1 MLYIY
6 YKMAEHNVY
15 AKSVLSKKIYLLITE
30 TGSNVKENIES
41 KITSSVE
48 GKCIAEGFIKPGTV
62 RLVSYSSGVVNN
74 ERIEFQTVF
83 ECMICHPVEGMTVDC
98 TSKTITKAGVHAQ
111 VIDSDGTIPVTV
123 FIARDHHN
131 TNRHFNSIKENANVT
146 IKVTGV
152 RYELNDPYI
161 CVLGKLMESVKPKL
175 KIGGKANLEMVGGGD
190 GGEDDDDDV
199 DLDGDEDE

>member
-1 MLYIY
+1 
-6 YKMAEHNVY
+6 MAEHNVY

-30 TGSNVKENIES
+30 TGSNVKENIEL

-62 RLVSYSSGVVNN
+62 RLVSYSSGIVNN
-74 ERIEFQTVF
+74 DRIEFHTVF
-83 ECMICHPVEGMTVDC
+83 ECMICHPVEGMTMDC

-131 TNRHFNSIKENANVT
+131 MNRHFNSIKENSNIT

-175 KIGGKANLEMVGGGD
+175 KIGAKANVEMVIGGAIDED
-190 GGEDDDDDV
+190 GDDDD
-199 DLDGDEDE
+199 E

>member
-1 MLYIY
+1 
-6 YKMAEHNVY
+6 MAEHNVY
-15 AKSVLSKKIYLLITE
+15 SKSILSKKINLLITE
-30 TGSNVKENIES
+30 TGANVKENIES

-48 GKCIAEGFIKPGTV
+48 GKCIADGFIKPGTV
-62 RLVSYSSGVVNN
+62 RLVSYSSGIVNN

-83 ECMICHPVEGMTVDC
+83 ECMICHPVEGMTMDC

-111 VIDSDGTIPVTV
+111 VIDTDGTIPVTV

-131 TNRHFNSIKENANVT
+131 MNRHFNGIKENSNVT

-175 KIGGKANLEMVGGGD
+175 KIGGNANVKIVAGD
-190 GGEDDDDDV
+190 GIDDEEDDEEDDD
-199 DLDGDEDE
+199 E

>member
-1 MLYIY
+1 
-6 YKMAEHNVY
+6 MAEHNVY

>member
-1 MLYIY
+1 
-6 YKMAEHNVY
+6 MAEHNVY

-30 TGSNVKENIES
+30 TGANVKENIES

-62 RLVSYSSGVVNN
+62 RLVSHSSGIVNN

-83 ECMICHPVEGMTVDC
+83 ECMICHPVEGMTIDC

-131 TNRHFNSIKENANVT
+131 MNRHFNSIKENSNVT

-175 KIGGKANLEMVGGGD
+175 KIGGKANVEMVVGGHIEDGD
-190 GGEDDDDDV
+190 GDED
-199 DLDGDEDE
+199 DGDEDEDDTE

>member
-1 MLYIY
+1 
-6 YKMAEHNVY
+6 MAEHNVY

-30 TGSNVKENIES
+30 TGANVKENIES

-62 RLVSYSSGVVNN
+62 RLVSHSSGIVNN

-83 ECMICHPVEGMTVDC
+83 ECMICHPVEGMTIDC

-131 TNRHFNSIKENANVT
+131 MNRQFNSIKENSNIT

-175 KIGGKANLEMVGGGD
+175 KIGGDANVKMVVGGAIEYGH
-190 GGEDDDDDV
+190 GGDDDDE
-199 DLDGDEDE
+199 DEDEDDE

>member
-1 MLYIY
+1 
-6 YKMAEHNVY
+6 MAEHNVY

-30 TGSNVKENIES
+30 TGANVKENIES

-62 RLVSYSSGVVNN
+62 RLVSYSSGIVNN
-74 ERIEFQTVF
+74 ERIEFQTIF
-83 ECMICHPVEGMTVDC
+83 ECMICHPVEGMTMDC

-111 VIDSDGTIPVTV
+111 VVDSDGTIPVTV

-131 TNRHFNSIKENANVT
+131 MNRHFNSIKENANIT

-161 CVLGKLMESVKPKL
+161 CVLGKLMDSVKPKL
-175 KIGGKANLEMVGGGD
+175 KIGGKANVEMVIGGD
-190 GGEDDDDDV
+190 GDGDVDGDGHGDEDEDDDD
-199 DLDGDEDE
+199 E

>member
-1 MLYIY
+1 
-6 YKMAEHNVY
+6 MAEHNVY

-30 TGSNVKENIES
+30 TGANVKENIES

-62 RLVSYSSGVVNN
+62 RLVSYSSGIVNN
-74 ERIEFQTVF
+74 ERIEFQTIF
-83 ECMICHPVEGMTVDC
+83 ECMICHPVEGMTMDC

-111 VIDSDGTIPVTV
+111 VVDSDGTIPVTV

-131 TNRHFNSIKENANVT
+131 MNRHFNSIKENANIT

-175 KIGGKANLEMVGGGD
+175 KIGGKANVEMVIGGD
-190 GGEDDDDDV
+190 GDGDV
-199 DLDGDEDE
+199 DGDGHGDEDEDYDDE

>member
-1 MLYIY
+1 
-6 YKMAEHNVY
+6 MAEHNVY
-15 AKSVLSKKIYLLITE
+15 SKSVLSKKINLLITE
-30 TGSNVKENIES
+30 TGANVKENIES

-62 RLVSYSSGVVNN
+62 RLVSYSSGIVNN

-83 ECMICHPVEGMTVDC
+83 ECMICHPVEGMTMDC

-111 VIDSDGTIPVTV
+111 VIDTDGTIPVTV

-131 TNRHFNSIKENANVT
+131 MNRHFNGIKENSNVT

-175 KIGGKANLEMVGGGD
+175 KIGAKANVEIVAGGGI
-190 GGEDDDDDV
+190 DDDDD
-199 DLDGDEDE
+199 DDDDE

>member
-1 MLYIY
+1 
-6 YKMAEHNVY
+6 
-15 AKSVLSKKIYLLITE
+15 
-30 TGSNVKENIES
+30 
-41 KITSSVE
+41 
-48 GKCIAEGFIKPGTV
+48 
-62 RLVSYSSGVVNN
+62 
-74 ERIEFQTVF
+74 
-83 ECMICHPVEGMTVDC
+83 MTIDC

-131 TNRHFNSIKENANVT
+131 MNRHFNSIKENSNVT

-175 KIGGKANLEMVGGGD
+175 KIGGKANVEMAVGGG
-190 GGEDDDDDV
+190 GEDEDDG
-199 DLDGDEDE
+199 DGDEDDTE

>member
-1 MLYIY
+1 
-6 YKMAEHNVY
+6 MAEHNVY

-30 TGSNVKENIES
+30 TGANVKENIES

-62 RLVSYSSGVVNN
+62 RLVSYSSGIVNN

-131 TNRHFNSIKENANVT
+131 MNRHFNSIKENATVT

-161 CVLGKLMESVKPKL
+161 CVLGKLIESAKPKL
-175 KIGGKANLEMVGGGD
+175 KIGGKANLEMVVGGD
-190 GGEDDDDDV
+190 IEDKDEEDDDEGEDDD
-199 DLDGDEDE
+199 E

>member
-1 MLYIY
+1 
-6 YKMAEHNVY
+6 MAEHNVY

-30 TGSNVKENIES
+30 TGANVKENIES

-62 RLVSYSSGVVNN
+62 RLVSHSSGIVNN
-74 ERIEFQTVF
+74 EKIEFQTVF
-83 ECMICHPVEGMTVDC
+83 ECMICHPVEGMTMDC

-111 VIDSDGTIPVTV
+111 VIDSDGVIPVTV

-131 TNRHFNSIKENANVT
+131 MNRQFNGIKENANIT

-161 CVLGKLMESVKPKL
+161 CVLGKLIENVKPKL
-175 KIGGKANLEMVGGGD
+175 KIGGKANVEMVVGGAIED
-190 GGEDDDDDV
+190 AVEDNIEDDEDDDDD
-199 DLDGDEDE
+199 DE

>member
-1 MLYIY
+1 
-6 YKMAEHNVY
+6 MAEHNVY

-30 TGSNVKENIES
+30 TGANVKENIES

-62 RLVSYSSGVVNN
+62 RLVSYSSGIVNN
-74 ERIEFQTVF
+74 ERIEFQTIF
-83 ECMICHPVEGMTVDC
+83 ECMICHPVEGMTMDC

-111 VIDSDGTIPVTV
+111 VVDSDGTIPVTV

-131 TNRHFNSIKENANVT
+131 MNRHFNSIKENANIT

-161 CVLGKLMESVKPKL
+161 CVLGKLMDSVKPKL
-175 KIGGKANLEMVGGGD
+175 KIGGKANVEMVIGGD
-190 GGEDDDDDV
+190 GDGHEDGHGDEDEDDDD
-199 DLDGDEDE
+199 E

>member
-1 MLYIY
+1 
-6 YKMAEHNVY
+6 MAEHNVY
-15 AKSVLSKKIYLLITE
+15 SKSVLSKKINLLITE
-30 TGSNVKENIES
+30 TGANVKENIES

-62 RLVSYSSGVVNN
+62 RLVSYSSGIVNN

-83 ECMICHPVEGMTVDC
+83 ECMICHPVEGMTMDC

-111 VIDSDGTIPVTV
+111 VIDTDGTIPVTV

-131 TNRHFNSIKENANVT
+131 MNRHFNGIKENSNVT

-175 KIGGKANLEMVGGGD
+175 KIGAKANVEIVTGGGI
-190 GGEDDDDDV
+190 DDDDD
-199 DLDGDEDE
+199 DDDDE